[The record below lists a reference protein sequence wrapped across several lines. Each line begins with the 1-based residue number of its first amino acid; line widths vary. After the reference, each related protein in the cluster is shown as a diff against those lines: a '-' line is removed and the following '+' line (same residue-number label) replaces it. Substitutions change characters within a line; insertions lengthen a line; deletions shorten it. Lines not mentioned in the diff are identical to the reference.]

1 MRVRPKRT
9 QARATNVLSELGDR
23 LLMISPDAL
32 KPYPRNART
41 HSKKQIGQIAASIR
55 RFGFTNPVLIDDG
68 NMMLAG
74 HARVEAAR
82 QLGLKSVPCL
92 RLSTLSPAE
101 KRAYILIDNK
111 HAQNAGWDDELLA
124 GELEY
129 LLMHAEEIEID
140 LTGFSI
146 AEVDQLLEVGGTD
159 QSAASA
165 EDDRLPQVEGDPV
178 TRPGDVWILGR
189 SRLICGDAR
198 EEETYRR
205 LLSQSGGGL
214 EQAEM
219 VFTDPP
225 YNVPISGHVTGN
237 RRSRHREF
245 AMASGEMSA
254 GAFIAFLTST
264 FERLAAHTRD
274 GSIHFICMDWRHLAE
289 ILAAGGAVYSEL
301 KNLIVWVK
309 DNGGMGSFYRSRHE
323 LVFAFKNGTGPHLNS
338 FELGQNGRYRT
349 NVWNYRGIN
358 SPTRESRDALATHPT
373 VKPVAMVADALKDTS
388 RPGGLVLDAFCG
400 SGTILIAAQKTGRR
414 ARAGEIDP
422 LYCDVAIRRWQ
433 AFAKDDAILADTGET
448 FDEVAAL
455 RGRNE
460 SPRSLQRTAKS

>member
-1 MRVRPKRT
+1 M
-9 QARATNVLSELGDR
+9 L
-23 LLMISPDAL
+23 SPDAL
-32 KPYPRNART
+32 QPYPRNART
-41 HSKKQIGQIAASIR
+41 HSKKQVGQIATSIR
-55 RFGFTNPVLIDDG
+55 RFGFTNPVLIDDA
-68 NMMLAG
+68 NMILAG
-74 HARVEAAR
+74 HGRVEAAR

-101 KRAYILIDNK
+101 KRAYILADNK
-111 HAQNAGWDDELLA
+111 LAQNAGWNEDLLA

-129 LLMHAEEIEID
+129 LLTQCEEIEID

-146 AEVDQLLEVGGTD
+146 AEVDHLLDVGGTD
-159 QSAASA
+159 QSAESS
-165 EDDRLPQVEGDPV
+165 EDDRVPEVKADPV

-198 EEETYRR
+198 EEHTYGR
-205 LLSQSGGGL
+205 LMSRPGGDL
-214 EQAEM
+214 EQADM

-225 YNVPISGHVTGN
+225 YNVPIQGHVASKGRT
-237 RRSRHREF
+237 RHREF

-254 GAFIAFLTST
+254 DAFTAFLTSV

-274 GSIHFICMDWRHLAE
+274 GSIHFVLMDWRHLSE
-289 ILAAGGAVYSEL
+289 ILEAGRAVYAEL

-323 LVFAFKNGTGPHLNS
+323 LVFAFKNGTAPHLNS

-349 NVWNYRGIN
+349 NVWSYRGIT
-358 SPTRESRDALATHPT
+358 SPTRESREALAMHPT

-414 ARAGEIDP
+414 ARAIEIDP

-433 AFAKDDAILADTGET
+433 IFAKDDAILAETGET
-448 FDEVAAL
+448 FDEVAARQSHESGRPARARRL
-455 RGRNE
+455 RE
-460 SPRSLQRTAKS
+460 S